1 MVDRLLATG
10 GAGAVAGGAATP
22 WGEPCCLADDSCPFQ
37 SNSSSSSMRL
47 LPVINRTDCP
57 YFPCLG
63 RFADARKT
71 FGHRRGVAS
80 NAAAVVGGLEPS
92 IKPLASVC

>member
-10 GAGAVAGGAATP
+10 GTGAVAGGVATP

-37 SNSSSSSMRL
+37 SISSSSSMRL
-47 LPVINRTDCP
+47 LPLINHTDCL

-63 RFADARKT
+63 RFEDARKDLVIA
-71 FGHRRGVAS
+71 RVSRQEWADRNS
-80 NAAAVVGGLEPS
+80 W
-92 IKPLASVC
+92 KLALRC

>member
-10 GAGAVAGGAATP
+10 GTGAVAGGVATP

-37 SNSSSSSMRL
+37 SNYSSSSMRL
-47 LPVINRTDCP
+47 LPLFNRTDCL

-63 RFADARKT
+63 RFADARKHLVT
-71 FGHRRGVAS
+71 
-80 NAAAVVGGLEPS
+80 
-92 IKPLASVC
+92 ASVLRQTCRSGWAAGS